1 MLLARL
7 QNSERRE
14 HSSARSKNLRDPLKI
29 LRFLLYSLIYLFV
42 FMPLF
47 RITLN
52 DSHERIYSHKKK
64 KEYTRN
70 AEIRRIAWKV
80 ARIRVRE
87 NFFFRFFS
95 LRIKY
100 LCVRVCVYIVF
111 FFVNAI
117 YWQWYFYT
125 RIISKLKINCLYKFL
140 ILTFKIIIYYKSII
154 INNNR

>member
-14 HSSARSKNLRDPLKI
+14 HSSARSKNLRDSLKI

-52 DSHERIYSHKKK
+52 DSHERTHSQKRKKK
-64 KEYTRN
+64 
-70 AEIRRIAWKV
+70 RIHRERGNSKNCMKLRANM
-80 ARIRVRE
+80 RE
-87 NFFFRFFS
+87 NFFFRFLS
-95 LRIKY
+95 LRIKC
-100 LCVRVCVYIVF
+100 LCVCVCVYIVF
-111 FFVNAI
+111 FINGI

-125 RIISKLKINCLYKFL
+125 RIIRKLKINCLHL
-140 ILTFKIIIYYKSII
+140 Q
-154 INNNR
+154 